1 MEEVLLTVMYEV
13 PSRED
18 VERVVVTAEVVREN
32 VLPTIVPREQQSPR
46 KRRPPREKSA

>member
-18 VERVVVTAEVVREN
+18 VERVVITAEVVREN
-32 VLPTIVPREQQSPR
+32 VLPTIVPREKDTQR
-46 KRRPPREKSA
+46 RRRPPKSA